1 MLELKERSFDVLVAS
16 SSASVD
22 ADALSGTV
30 HAVVSQTSSVLSS
43 ESDPGSGSGK
53 GRGRGCCD

>member
-43 ESDPGSGSGK
+43 ESELKVCWNKFLEQIS
-53 GRGRGCCD
+53 